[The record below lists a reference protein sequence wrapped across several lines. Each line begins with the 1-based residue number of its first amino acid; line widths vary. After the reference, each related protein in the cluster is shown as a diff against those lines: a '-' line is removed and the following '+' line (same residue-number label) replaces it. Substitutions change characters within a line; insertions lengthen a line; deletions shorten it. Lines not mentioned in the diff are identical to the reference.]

1 MEKKRKVLH
10 VLQSSKYSGAE
21 NVACTIIKM
30 FNQASDNIIFFYTSP
45 NGKIKDV
52 LNKKNIKY
60 LPMEKLTYFKLKR
73 LLMKLIRML
82 YMLMILELLLFVHY
96 FINKPRLYLIYII
109 MHLGYQN

>member
-52 LNKKNIKY
+52 LNKKKYQVFTDGKINI
-60 LPMEKLTYFKLKR
+60 F
-73 LLMKLIRML
+73 
-82 YMLMILELLLFVHY
+82 
-96 FINKPRLYLIYII
+96 
-109 MHLGYQN
+109 

>member
-60 LPMEKLTYFKLKR
+60 LPMEKLTYFKLK
-73 LLMKLIRML
+73 KI
-82 YMLMILELLLFVHY
+82 INEINLELNDLKSCNSRY
-96 FINKPRLYLIYII
+96 NYRI
-109 MHLGYQN
+109 LGGIKVWISV